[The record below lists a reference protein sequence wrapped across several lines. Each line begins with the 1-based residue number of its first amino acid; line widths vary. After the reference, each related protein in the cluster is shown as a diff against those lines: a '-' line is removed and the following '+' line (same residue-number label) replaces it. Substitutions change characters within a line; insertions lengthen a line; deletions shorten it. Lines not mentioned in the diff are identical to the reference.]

1 MPPLDWAA
9 LAPTVAVAA
18 TGLVLLV
25 ADLLTPRERRG
36 PLAWIPLL
44 GFGAAAALSVRLW
57 GGGVRG
63 VAGMLVVDD
72 TACFFYGLFAV
83 IGILTVLISVPYIR
97 REGIQ
102 FAEYYVLLTFAVLGM
117 MVMASSADLLMFFLG
132 LETLSVALYVLAGF
146 LRQRVTSNESGL
158 KYLLLGAFSSAFLL
172 YGVAFLYGATGSTN
186 LAAIQAALV
195 SRSDPGP
202 LPAVGVGLILVGL
215 AFKVAAVPFHMWA
228 PDVYEG
234 APTSVTAFMIAG
246 TKAAAFAGFLRIT
259 PVAGTSL
266 QGAWPE
272 VLWILAA
279 LTMGVGNVAA
289 VAQRNLKRMLA
300 YSGIAH
306 AGYLLVAL
314 VAGSPLGT
322 AGLLFYLLAYA
333 FMTVGAFAVLI
344 ALGRRGEENLT
355 LEAWAGMGYR
365 RPLFAL
371 SMAIFMFSLAG
382 LPPTAGFMAKFY
394 VFSAAVEAGYIGLAI
409 LGVLCSVVSVFF
421 YLRVVVVMYMQEP
434 PAEPALVSLSPAT
447 ALATILSVA
456 GTLYFGLFPSRAWEV
471 AVRSVEGLVGMGG

>member
-9 LAPTVAVAA
+9 LSPAVAVAA
-18 TGLVLLV
+18 TGLLLLA
-25 ADLLTPRERRG
+25 ADLLMPRERRNRV
-36 PLAWIPLL
+36 AWIPLL
-44 GFGAAAALSVRLW
+44 GFGTAGALSAGLW
-57 GGGVRG
+57 GGEARV
-63 VAGMLVVDD
+63 VAGMLVVDR
-72 TACFFYGLFAV
+72 TTCFFYGLFAV
-83 IGILTVLISVPYIR
+83 IGILTVLLSVPYLR

-186 LAAIQAALV
+186 LEAIRAALIGRPD
-195 SRSDPGP
+195 SGP
-202 LPAVGVGLILVGL
+202 FPAVGVGLILVGL

-246 TKAAAFAGFLRIT
+246 TKAAAFAGFLRVT
-259 PVAGTSL
+259 PVAVASL
-266 QGAWPE
+266 EQAWPE
-272 VLWILAA
+272 VLWVLAA
-279 LTMGVGNVAA
+279 LTMGAGNVAA
-289 VAQRNLKRMLA
+289 IAQRNLKRMLA

-344 ALGRRGEENLT
+344 ALGQRGEENLT

-394 VFSAAVEAGYIGLAI
+394 VFSAAVEAGYYGLAI

-421 YLRVVVVMYMQEP
+421 YLRVVVVMYMLEP
-434 PAEPALVSLSPAT
+434 AAEPAVAFFSPA
-447 ALATILSVA
+447 ASLATLLGVA
-456 GTLYFGLFPSRAWEV
+456 GTLHLGLFPAAAWEV
-471 AVRSVEGLVGMGG
+471 AVRSVQGLGGVGG

>member
-9 LAPTVAVAA
+9 LAPTVAVAGA
-18 TGLVLLV
+18 GLLLLV
-25 ADLLTPRERRG
+25 ADLFVGAERRAM
-36 PLAWIPLL
+36 LAWIPIV
-44 GFGAAAALSVRLW
+44 GFGGAAALSAGLW
-57 GGGVRG
+57 QGDARV
-63 VAGMLVVDD
+63 VAGMLVVDRA
-72 TACFFYGLFAV
+72 ACFFYGLFAL
-83 IGILTVLISVPYIR
+83 IGILTVLLSIPYIR

-102 FAEYYVLLTFAVLGM
+102 FGEYYVLLTFAVLGM
-117 MVMASSADLLMFFLG
+117 MVMASAADLLMFFLG

-146 LRQRVTSNESGL
+146 LRHRLTSNESGL

-186 LAAIQAALV
+186 LEAIQAALLPRA
-195 SRSDPGP
+195 SPGP

-215 AFKVAAVPFHMWA
+215 GFKVATVPFHMWA

-246 TKAAAFAGFLRIT
+246 TKAAAFAGFLRVM

-266 QGAWPE
+266 QGAWPD

-306 AGYLLVAL
+306 AGYLVVAL
-314 VAGSPLGT
+314 VPGSPLGT
-322 AGLLFYLLAYA
+322 AGLLFYLLAYT

-344 ALGRRGEENLT
+344 ALGQRGEENLT
-355 LEAWAGMGYR
+355 LEAWAGMATR

-434 PAEPALVSLSPAT
+434 GAEPADFRLSGAT
-447 ALATILSVA
+447 ALATLLGVA
-456 GTLYFGLFPSRAWEV
+456 GTLYLGLFPSRAWEV
-471 AVRSVEGLVGMGG
+471 AVRSVQNLAGMGG

>member
-1 MPPLDWAA
+1 MPPLDWGA
-9 LAPTVAVAA
+9 LAPTLAVAA
-18 TGLVLLV
+18 SGLALLA
-25 ADLLTPRERRG
+25 ADMLTPRERRER
-36 PLAWIPLL
+36 LAWIPLL
-44 GFGAAAALSVRLW
+44 GFGAAAALSAGLW
-57 GGGVRG
+57 GSEARP
-63 VAGMLVVDD
+63 VAGMLVVDS
-72 TACFFYGLFAV
+72 TTCFFYGLFAL
-83 IGILTVLISVPYIR
+83 IGVLTVLLSVPYIR

-117 MVMASSADLLMFFLG
+117 MVMAAAADLLMLFLG

-158 KYLLLGAFSSAFLL
+158 KYLLLGAFASTFLL
-172 YGVAFLYGATGSTN
+172 YGVAFLYGATASTN
-186 LAAIQAALV
+186 LDAIGAALAA
-195 SRSDPGP
+195 RAAPGP
-202 LPAVGVGLILVGL
+202 FPAIGVGLILVGL
-215 AFKVAAVPFHMWA
+215 GFKVATVPFHMWA

-246 TKAAAFAGFLRIT
+246 TKAAAFAALLRVV
-259 PVAGTSL
+259 PVGGVSL
-266 QGAWPE
+266 EGAWPD

-289 VAQRNLKRMLA
+289 IAQRNLKRMLA

-306 AGYLLVAL
+306 AGYLLVAI
-314 VAGSPLGT
+314 VAGNPLGT
-322 AGLLFYLLAYA
+322 AGLLFYLLAYT

-355 LEAWAGMGYR
+355 LEAWAGMGAR

-409 LGVLCSVVSVFF
+409 FGVLCSVISVFF

-434 PAEPALVSLSPAT
+434 GAEPVGGLLSPAT
-447 ALATILSVA
+447 ALATLLGVA
-456 GTLYFGLFPSRAWEV
+456 GTLYLGLFPSDAWEV
-471 AVRSVEGLVGMGG
+471 AVRSVQGLAGTGG